1 VCEKV
6 ETNLIEKKAPV
17 KLSAAQLTALIEKL
31 PGEPSD
37 TKLAIEFGVHRKSVW
52 RVRQAQASSKAASV
66 EASSVKSNV
75 VAVQPVTPIVRDPS
89 GPDSVWGPDGT
100 LTVLSQKVAPSIL
113 KPPTK
118 RTPTKRTPKPR
129 PLNKPPEHQVAI
141 EVALEAAIDALVP
154 PIAESIVEESIVE
167 EPVKPILR
175 VVETIRPP
183 AEATP
188 PAEAE
193 GVPFSKVVVEAAPWV
208 YFAIESLRG
217 ENFKHVTQI
226 VLEAA
231 DKRGILFRRLQVLDI
246 ISVGA
251 KAFVRFRADMA
262 NLQPVVNQL
271 KDRGVIHE
279 FGGGYVVHLV
289 DGRKAK
295 FSMAIMCSVPKAGFG
310 QLFVGTRIKRW
321 KQQFPSISTV

>member
-1 VCEKV
+1 
-6 ETNLIEKKAPV
+6 
-17 KLSAAQLTALIEKL
+17 
-31 PGEPSD
+31 
-37 TKLAIEFGVHRKSVW
+37 
-52 RVRQAQASSKAASV
+52 
-66 EASSVKSNV
+66 
-75 VAVQPVTPIVRDPS
+75 
-89 GPDSVWGPDGT
+89 VWGPDGT
-100 LTVLSQKVAPSIL
+100 LTVLSQKVAPSIP
-113 KPPTK
+113 KPTK
-118 RTPTKRTPKPR
+118 RAPKPR
-129 PLNKPPEHQVAI
+129 PLKKPPEHQVAI
-141 EVALEAAIDALVP
+141 EVAPIVAETDALVP
-154 PIAESIVEESIVE
+154 PIMEPIAGPIVEEPIVE

-262 NLQPVVNQL
+262 NLQPVVNEL

-321 KQQFPSISTV
+321 KQQFPSFSTV

>member
-1 VCEKV
+1 MCEKV

-37 TKLAIEFGVHRKSVW
+37 TKLAIEFGIHRKSIW

-66 EASSVKSNV
+66 EAVSVKSNV
-75 VAVQPVTPIVRDPS
+75 VAVQPVTPIVKDPS
-89 GPDSVWGPDGT
+89 GPNSVWGGDGT
-100 LTVLSQKVAPSIL
+100 LTVLSQISPSIP
-113 KPPTK
+113 KP
-118 RTPTKRTPKPR
+118 PTKRTPKPR
-129 PLNKPPEHQVAI
+129 PLKKPPEHQIAI
-141 EVALEAAIDALVP
+141 EVAPIVAAETDALVP
-154 PIAESIVEESIVE
+154 PIAEPIVEEPIVV

-193 GVPFSKVVVEAAPWV
+193 GVPFSKVVVEAAPWI

-262 NLQPVVNQL
+262 NLQPVVNEL

-279 FGGGYVVHLV
+279 FGGGYVVQLV

-295 FSMAIMCSVPKAGFG
+295 FSMATMCSVPKAGFG

-321 KQQFPSISTV
+321 AKQFDELKSM